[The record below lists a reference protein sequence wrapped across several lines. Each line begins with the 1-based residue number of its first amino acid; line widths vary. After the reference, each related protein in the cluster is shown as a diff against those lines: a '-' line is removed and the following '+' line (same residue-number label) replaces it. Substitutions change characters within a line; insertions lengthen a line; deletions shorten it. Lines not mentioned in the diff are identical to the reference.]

1 LKCYR
6 YKSRILSWKRTKIL
20 APLNAIPNL
29 IINEEKIKVKVI
41 NTNTNCYIESSFK
54 LIISVLPKANPLQEI
69 IGCDDNNDGISE
81 YFDTSNVESKV
92 LGNQTGMKVTYFD
105 SDGNQ
110 LPNPLPN
117 PFTNTVANL
126 EKGKS
131 FKPSNKLLFSNIFK
145 FSNIN

>member
-1 LKCYR
+1 MKTDKNTGSIKCNS
-6 YKSRILSWKRTKIL
+6 KFNEWK
-20 APLNAIPNL
+20 
-29 IINEEKIKVKVI
+29 KIKVKVI

-110 LPNPLPN
+110 PPNPLPN

-126 EKGKS
+126 ETLTVRVLNPQTNCYS
-131 FKPSNKLLFSNIFK
+131 QTF
-145 FSNIN
+145 

>member
-1 LKCYR
+1 MK
-6 YKSRILSWKRTKIL
+6 TEKIL

-29 IINEEKIKVKVI
+29 IINEKIKVKVI

-105 SDGNQ
+105 VMGINFQ
-110 LPNPLPN
+110 ILPN
-117 PFTNTVANL
+117 PFTNTVANKEITVRVL
-126 EKGKS
+126 NPQTNCYS
-131 FKPSNKLLFSNIFK
+131 QTF
-145 FSNIN
+145 

>member
-1 LKCYR
+1 MKTDKNTGSIKCNSKFNHQWR
-6 YKSRILSWKRTKIL
+6 KS
-20 APLNAIPNL
+20 
-29 IINEEKIKVKVI
+29 KVI

-105 SDGNQ
+105 MGINFQ
-110 LPNPLPN
+110 ILCQIH
-117 PFTNTVANL
+117 
-126 EKGKS
+126 
-131 FKPSNKLLFSNIFK
+131 LLTLWQT
-145 FSNIN
+145 